1 MIPLCID
8 LDGTLI
14 RDDTSRLAAFNMLRK
29 NPFTLI
35 LMPFWLLKGLAGF
48 KREIAKRANIDPA
61 KLPYNENFLAWVKQ
75 EKSKGRELILISAT
89 DQKFAECV
97 GDYLPIFDK
106 VIASD
111 GVTNLRSKNKRDK
124 LISLYG
130 EGQYD
135 YAGNDYPDIAVWK
148 AAHKAIVVNAPKALV
163 AQCKQ
168 YPNLGEIFE

>member
-14 RDDTSRLAAFNMLRK
+14 RGDTSRLAAFNMLSA
-29 NPFTLI
+29 NPFTLL

-48 KREIAKRANIDPA
+48 KREIAKRASIDPA
-61 KLPYNENFLAWVKQ
+61 ALPYNKKFLEWVQQQKTL
-75 EKSKGRELILISAT
+75 GRELILISAT
-89 DQKFAECV
+89 DQKFADAV

-111 GVTNLRSKNKRDK
+111 GVINLRSKNKRDK

-130 EGQYD
+130 SGQYD
-135 YAGNDYPDIAVWK
+135 YAGNDYPDIAVWQT
-148 AAHKAIVVNAPKALV
+148 AHKAIVVNAPQALV
-163 AQCKQ
+163 AQCKC
-168 YPNLGEIFE
+168 YPNIGEIFE